1 VHLVNLTNV
10 MAMKGPV
17 REFVAVGPIT
27 VTVRLPA
34 GAGAHGV
41 RLLVAET
48 QPKAE
53 EAGGTVTVVVPAV
66 RDHEVVAVD
75 P

>member
-1 VHLVNLTNV
+1 
-10 MAMKGPV
+10 MKGPV
-17 REFVAVGPIT
+17 REFVPVGPMT
-27 VTVRLPA
+27 VTIRLPV
-34 GAGAHGV
+34 GARIRGV

-53 EAGGTVTVVVPAV
+53 ETGGTVTVVVPSV

-75 P
+75 L

>member
-1 VHLVNLTNV
+1 
-10 MAMKGPV
+10 
-17 REFVAVGPIT
+17 VGPMT

-34 GAGAHGV
+34 GARARGV

-53 EAGGTVTVVVPAV
+53 ETGGAVTVVVPAV

-75 P
+75 L